1 MKLALRLLARR
12 PGFAAVAIAT
22 LALGIGAPTAIFSVV
37 RAVLLRPLPYH
48 EPDRVLRFGIEGQ
61 SPAGPVAFD
70 AIPVEAALEWAA
82 GTATLEG
89 IGLFDDRA
97 MTLTIPDGPFRLNG
111 IVATPNLFELLGAK
125 PETGRV
131 FDAGSRDAR
140 QIVLSHAAWQR
151 HFQARASIVGSSI
164 TLDGAQY
171 FVTGVMAEEFR
182 FPTSEAAFWVPVQ
195 LESGAGRGMLLPA
208 IARMRPGITMDA
220 VLQEGRRL
228 IEGTGDARIR
238 HRLVASTLQ
247 DQMVGNVRRVLWV
260 LMAAVTI
267 VFLLATVNIAL
278 LLLTR
283 GAGRQREFSI
293 RLALGAGRGRLL
305 RQLFM
310 EGITL
315 AAAGGAAG
323 LLLAEATL
331 GALLRF
337 APPHMPRLQEA
348 ALDGHAM
355 AFTVVATLVTSLLF
369 GILSAGRTIAV
380 DPIRALAGGAGES
393 RLVPAGAP
401 SRRLNLLAACELA
414 LTLVLLVGAGLLLR
428 SFVALVLVDQG
439 FDSRGAV
446 ALQVSLP
453 ASRYPSPAARMA
465 FHERLLERLKQ
476 QRDVACAGIITTM
489 PNRRPSGRFGY
500 NPNGVQKF
508 DDPFSRQIAEVRM
521 ASEGFLEAMG
531 IPLLAGRTFRAQDGP
546 GAEAV
551 MVISRRL
558 ARLHFPD
565 RDPIGQ
571 MLYSEMG
578 DRRVIGVVGDV
589 RPAEPGPVPAPAAYL
604 PIRQSTD
611 ILQWFSGMSVVVRGS
626 DPPGIMA
633 SMRKLVLSLDPD
645 MPPYNVRSLD
655 DEVSSLVAA
664 PRFSAGVLA
673 AFAVVALAM
682 AAIGVYGVMAY
693 AAGQRTRE
701 VGIRV
706 ALGATRGQI
715 FRLMIR
721 DGVLVVAS
729 GLGAGLIA
737 ALWLAQGLT
746 ALLHEV
752 TPADPVSLASV
763 AVLLSL
769 VGLLAAYIPARRAAR
784 ISVVTAL
791 REE

>member
-22 LALGIGAPTAIFSVV
+22 LALGIGAPTAIFSVL

-61 SPAGPVAFD
+61 SPTGPVAFD
-70 AIPVEAALEWAA
+70 AIPVEAALEWGA
-82 GTATLEG
+82 GTATLGG
-89 IGLFDDRA
+89 IGLFNDCA
-97 MTLTIPDGPFRLNG
+97 MTLTTPDGPFRLTG
-111 IVATPNLFELLGAK
+111 IAATPNLFELLGAK

-131 FDAGSRDAR
+131 FDAGSRDAY
-140 QIVLSHAAWQR
+140 QIVLSHAAWLR
-151 HFQARASIVGSSI
+151 HFQARVSVVGSSI

-171 FVTGVMAEEFR
+171 FVTGIMPEEFR
-182 FPTSEAAFWVPVQ
+182 FPTSEASFWVPVQ

-208 IARMRPGITMDA
+208 IARMLPGTTLDA

-228 IEGTGDARIR
+228 IEDTDAPVR

-247 DQMVGNVRRVLWV
+247 DQMVGDVRRVLWV

-293 RLALGAGRGRLL
+293 RLALGAGRARLL

-315 AAAGGAAG
+315 AAVGGVAG
-323 LLLAEATL
+323 LLLAEAAL
-331 GALLRF
+331 GVLLRF
-337 APPHMPRLQEA
+337 APPHMPRIQEA
-348 ALDGHAM
+348 ALDGHALI
-355 AFTVVATLVTSLLF
+355 FTLAATLLTSLLF
-369 GILSAGRTIAV
+369 GILSAGRTVAV
-380 DPIRALAGGAGES
+380 NPIRALAGSAGAS
-393 RLVPAGAP
+393 RLVPAAAP
-401 SRRLNLLAACELA
+401 RRRLNFLAACELA
-414 LTLVLLVGAGLLLR
+414 LTMVLLVGAGLLLR
-428 SFVALVLVDQG
+428 SFVAVILVDQG
-439 FDSRGAV
+439 FDSRGAL

-453 ASRYPSPAARMA
+453 AARYPSPAARMA

-476 QRDVACAGIITTM
+476 QRDIACAAIITAM
-489 PNRRPSGRFGY
+489 PNRQPSGRYGY

-508 DDPFSRQIAEVRM
+508 SEPFSRQIAEVRM
-521 ASEGFLEAMG
+521 ASEGFFEAMG
-531 IPLLAGRTFRAQDGP
+531 IPLLAGRTFRAQDGQ

-551 MVISRRL
+551 MVISRKL

-571 MLYSEMG
+571 MLYSETG
-578 DRRVIGVVGDV
+578 NRRVVGVVGDV
-589 RPAEPGPVPAPAAYL
+589 RPADPGPAPAPAAYL

-611 ILQWFSGMSVVVRGS
+611 VLQWFSGMSVVVRGR
-626 DPPGIMA
+626 DLPGIAA
-633 SMRKLVLSLDPD
+633 SMRRLILSLDAD
-645 MPPYNVRSLD
+645 MPPYNMRSLD

-673 AFAVVALAM
+673 AFAIVAMAM

-701 VGIRV
+701 IGIRV

-715 FRLMIR
+715 FRLMIH
-721 DGVLVVAS
+721 DAVLVVTC
-729 GLGAGLIA
+729 GLGAGLVVA
-737 ALWLAQGLT
+737 FWLAKGMT
-746 ALLHEV
+746 GLLHEV

-763 AVLLSL
+763 AALLSL

-784 ISVVTAL
+784 ASVVTAL